1 MGHPH
6 VVRLPFFFFFI
17 LGCAAELGL
26 INKEDMD
33 EIRKGNDLD
42 KFATKIALALVNL
55 CGNLSEVRYEATM
68 AATRF
73 VRSQTKEEYNVN
85 NVLRKAKRRFV
96 GTDDNNDEEEGEIV
110 EKKKRI
116 ETTIINEKTSNHE
129 LMSTVNVSAEGDN
142 LGNFV
147 SSMFVDDVV
156 FPEFEILETHHDVN
170 GGVIELLDD

>member
-1 MGHPH
+1 
-6 VVRLPFFFFFI
+6 
-17 LGCAAELGL
+17 
-26 INKEDMD
+26 MD

-42 KFATKIALALVNL
+42 KFATKIGLALVNL

-85 NVLRKAKRRFV
+85 NVLRKVKKRFTC
-96 GTDDNNDEEEGEIV
+96 TDNDDEEEGEII

-129 LMSTVNVSAEGDN
+129 LTSTVNVSERVGLGD
-142 LGNFV
+142 FMA
-147 SSMFVDDVV
+147 SMFVDDDDVV
-156 FPEFEILETHHDVN
+156 FPEFEILEINTN
-170 GGVIELLDD
+170 SFNELLDD